1 MTKCYQRSFEFPRVN
16 RRIVEARFDGGDITS
31 DGGVLLLR
39 QADRLTGL
47 SDSIA
52 RALSDPRRQ
61 ASCDHDVPG
70 LVRQRLYAIALGYED
85 LNDHDGL
92 RQDVALQT
100 AVERDQWLASASTLC
115 RFENRA
121 DRETAWRLHEV
132 LLDQFIASFKRAPKK
147 LILDF
152 DATDDPVHGEQDGR
166 FFHGYYRHY
175 CFLPLY
181 VFCGH
186 QLLVSYL
193 RPSNIDGAKHSWA
206 ILSLLVKR
214 LRQVWPKVRII
225 FRGDGGFCR
234 WKMLRWC
241 DHHEVGYIIGLAKNK
256 RLNRLTASLQDEA
269 AACFAAT
276 GHKVRWFTDFQYAA
290 RSWDGARRVIA
301 KIEHSQHGV
310 NPRYVVT
317 NLEGDAKQLYD
328 KLYCARGDMENRIK
342 ENQLDMFGDRTSCQ
356 HWWPNQFRLLLASL
370 AYTLIEAIRR
380 IALKGT
386 ELANAYVGTIRLKL
400 FKIGAVILKNTRR
413 IRFLFGQRLSLQG
426 TLLPGRESTRTRIN
440 PKRLKHSRV
449 ENTHG
454 YLCLK
459 NDFSAKI
466 TAVTSLPLGNE

>member
-121 DRETAWRLHEV
+121 DREAAWRLHEV

-186 QLLVSYL
+186 QLLVSHL

-317 NLEGDAKQLYD
+317 NLAGDAKQLYD

-413 IRFLFGQRLSLQG
+413 IRFLLASGCPYKELYFLAANRLA
-426 TLLPGRESTRTRIN
+426 PG
-440 PKRLKHSRV
+440 
-449 ENTHG
+449 
-454 YLCLK
+454 
-459 NDFSAKI
+459 
-466 TAVTSLPLGNE
+466 

>member
-186 QLLVSYL
+186 QLLVSHL

-317 NLEGDAKQLYD
+317 NLAGDAKQLYD

-413 IRFLFGQRLSLQG
+413 IRFLLASGCPYKELYFLAANRLA
-426 TLLPGRESTRTRIN
+426 PG
-440 PKRLKHSRV
+440 
-449 ENTHG
+449 
-454 YLCLK
+454 
-459 NDFSAKI
+459 
-466 TAVTSLPLGNE
+466 

>member
-121 DRETAWRLHEV
+121 DRGTAWRLHEV

-152 DATDDPVHGEQDGR
+152 DATDDLVHGEQDGR

-256 RLNRLTASLQDEA
+256 CLNRLTASLQDEA

-413 IRFLFGQRLSLQG
+413 IRFLLASGCPYKELYFLAANRLA
-426 TLLPGRESTRTRIN
+426 PG
-440 PKRLKHSRV
+440 
-449 ENTHG
+449 
-454 YLCLK
+454 
-459 NDFSAKI
+459 
-466 TAVTSLPLGNE
+466 

>member
-413 IRFLFGQRLSLQG
+413 IRFPFGQRLSLQG

-459 NDFSAKI
+459 
-466 TAVTSLPLGNE
+466 TTSQQKLLR

>member
-386 ELANAYVGTIRLKL
+386 ELANAYVGTIR
-400 FKIGAVILKNTRR
+400 FKAVQDRCRDPEKYAPYP
-413 IRFLFGQRLSLQG
+413 FPFGQRLSLQG

-466 TAVTSLPLGNE
+466 TAVTSLATRE

>member
-1 MTKCYQRSFEFPRVN
+1 MVACCYC
-16 RRIVEARFDGGDITS
+16 G
-31 DGGVLLLR
+31 R
-39 QADRLTGL
+39 QIGLTGL

-214 LRQVWPKVRII
+214 LRQVWPKVQII

-413 IRFLFGQRLSLQG
+413 IRFLLASGCPCKELYFLAANRLA
-426 TLLPGRESTRTRIN
+426 PG
-440 PKRLKHSRV
+440 
-449 ENTHG
+449 
-454 YLCLK
+454 
-459 NDFSAKI
+459 
-466 TAVTSLPLGNE
+466 

>member
-100 AVERDQWLASASTLC
+100 AVERDQWLTSASTLC

-386 ELANAYVGTIRLKL
+386 ELANAYVGTIRLKR

-413 IRFLFGQRLSLQG
+413 IRFLLASGCPYKQLYFLAANRLA
-426 TLLPGRESTRTRIN
+426 PG
-440 PKRLKHSRV
+440 
-449 ENTHG
+449 
-454 YLCLK
+454 
-459 NDFSAKI
+459 
-466 TAVTSLPLGNE
+466 

>member
-413 IRFLFGQRLSLQG
+413 IRFLLASGCPYKELYFLAANRLG
-426 TLLPGRESTRTRIN
+426 PG
-440 PKRLKHSRV
+440 
-449 ENTHG
+449 
-454 YLCLK
+454 
-459 NDFSAKI
+459 
-466 TAVTSLPLGNE
+466 

>member
-166 FFHGYYRHY
+166 FFHGYYRRY

-276 GHKVRWFTDFQYAA
+276 GHKVCWFTDFQYAA

-413 IRFLFGQRLSLQG
+413 IRFLLASGCPYKELYFLAANRLA
-426 TLLPGRESTRTRIN
+426 PG
-440 PKRLKHSRV
+440 
-449 ENTHG
+449 
-454 YLCLK
+454 
-459 NDFSAKI
+459 
-466 TAVTSLPLGNE
+466 

>member
-386 ELANAYVGTIRLKL
+386 ELANA
-400 FKIGAVILKNTRR
+400 
-413 IRFLFGQRLSLQG
+413 
-426 TLLPGRESTRTRIN
+426 
-440 PKRLKHSRV
+440 
-449 ENTHG
+449 
-454 YLCLK
+454 
-459 NDFSAKI
+459 
-466 TAVTSLPLGNE
+466 